1 MEGWRVKI
9 AFFVNAFPMMSEAFI
24 ANSAAALID
33 RGHCVDIYGIGNVRP
48 TGLSVKALEGHDL
61 DKHTVNMRWP
71 NARMARFAGLP
82 VALGSIARKNGI
94 ISLARLRP
102 DIYRRS
108 IGDLSAFYQASGF
121 EAGGEYDILHCQF
134 ATLAESVIKHRKAGF
149 LKGNIVVNFRGYDIT
164 ETVKEVGAH
173 VYDHVWPEA
182 TSYIANC
189 DYFRRRAIALGCP
202 EDRIGVIGS
211 GIRLENFPF
220 SPPGKTENAAL
231 KFLMVGRL
239 IERKGFHIAI
249 RAIAQFAMK
258 SSKPINVDI
267 VGDGPMRQE
276 LQSLAANLGLASAV
290 NFHGAR
296 DHTEI
301 ADLIRQTDIFLAPSM
316 TSAIGGQDA
325 PVNTLKEAMAIGRPV
340 IGTLHGGIPEL
351 VIEGET
357 GALAAEGDVDS
368 LCGAIER
375 LTSNHP
381 NWRALTKRARNKV
394 EAMYALD
401 NCTDQLVR
409 HYENSLGWAASH
421 PIPQLETV

>member
-1 MEGWRVKI
+1 MKI

-33 RGHCVDIYGIGNVRP
+33 RGHSVDIYGIGNVHP
-48 TGLSVKALEGHDL
+48 TGLSVTALEGYGL
-61 DKHTVNMRWP
+61 DKQTVNIRWP
-71 NARMARFAGLP
+71 DSRLARFAGLP
-82 VALGSIARKNGI
+82 LALGNIARKTGI
-94 ISLARLRP
+94 VSIARLRP

-108 IGDLSAFYQASGF
+108 MGDLSAFYQASGF
-121 EAGGEYDILHCQF
+121 DGDCEYDILHCQF

-164 ETVKEVGAH
+164 ETVEAVGTH
-173 VYDHVWPEA
+173 VFDHVWPEA

-220 SPPGKTENAAL
+220 SPPSVTKGEPL

-249 RAIAQFAMK
+249 RAIAQYMK
-258 SSKPINVDI
+258 ASSQPIKVDI
-267 VGDGPMRQE
+267 VGNGPMRE
-276 LQSLAANLGLASAV
+276 NLTGLASDLGIANAV

-296 DHTEI
+296 DHAEI
-301 ADLIRQTDIFLAPSM
+301 ANLICQTDIFLAPSM

-340 IGTLHGGIPEL
+340 IGTYHGGIPEL

-357 GALAAEGDVDS
+357 GALANEGDADS
-368 LCGAIER
+368 LCEAIKR
-375 LTSNHP
+375 LILNRADWP
-381 NWRALTKRARNKV
+381 ALTHRARTKV
-394 EAMYALD
+394 EAMYGLD
-401 NCTDQLVR
+401 SCTDQLVR
-409 HYENSLGWAASH
+409 HYEKSLIWAAS
-421 PIPQLETV
+421 PPSSNS

>member
-1 MEGWRVKI
+1 MKI

-24 ANSAAALID
+24 ANSAAALMD
-33 RGHCVDIYGIGNVRP
+33 RGHSVDIYGIGNVPP
-48 TGLSVKALEGHDL
+48 TGLSVKALEGHRL
-61 DKHTVNMRWP
+61 DQRTVNIRWP
-71 NARMARFAGLP
+71 HARMARFAHLT
-82 VALGSIARKNGI
+82 VALRSIARKNGI
-94 ISLARLRP
+94 VSLARLRP
-102 DIYRRS
+102 HIYRRS
-108 IGDLSAFYQASGF
+108 ISDLSAFYQAGGF
-121 EAGGEYDILHCQF
+121 EAGGKYDILHCQF

-164 ETVKEVGAH
+164 ETVKQVGAH
-173 VYDHVWPEA
+173 VYDHIWPEA

-211 GIRLENFPF
+211 GIRLEDFPF
-220 SPPGKTENAAL
+220 SPANTIESGPL

-249 RAIAQFAMK
+249 RAIAQFARD
-258 SSKPINVDI
+258 SSKPIKVDI

-276 LQSLAANLGLASAV
+276 LESLADDMGLAGAV

-296 DHTEI
+296 DHAAI

-340 IGTLHGGIPEL
+340 VGTHHGGIPEL

-357 GALAAEGDVDS
+357 GALAAEGNVDS
-368 LCGAIER
+368 LYDAIKR
-375 LTSNHP
+375 LAANRSNWP
-381 NWRALTKRARNKV
+381 GLTHRARMKV
-394 EAMYALD
+394 ESMYALD
-401 NCTDQLVR
+401 NCTDQLIR
-409 HYENSLGWAASH
+409 HYENSLTWAASR
-421 PIPQLETV
+421 PIP

>member
-1 MEGWRVKI
+1 VKI

-33 RGHCVDIYGIGNVRP
+33 LGHSVDIYGIGNVDP
-48 TGLSVKALEGHDL
+48 TGLSVKALEGHGL

-71 NARMARFAGLP
+71 NSPMARLAGLP
-82 VALGSIARKNGI
+82 VALGTIARKNGI
-94 ISLARLRP
+94 VSLTRLRP

-121 EAGGEYDILHCQF
+121 ESGVEYDILHCQF
-134 ATLAESVIKHRKAGF
+134 ATLAETVIKHRKAGF

-164 ETVKEVGAH
+164 ETVKEVGPH

-189 DYFRRRAIALGCP
+189 DYFRRRAIELGCP
-202 EDRIGVIGS
+202 QDRIGVIGS

-220 SPPGKTENAAL
+220 SPPRTTESAHL

-249 RAIAQFAMK
+249 RAISQFALE
-258 SSKPINVDI
+258 SSTPVKVDI

-276 LQSLAANLGLASAV
+276 LESLADDMGLAGAV

-296 DHTEI
+296 DHAEI

-340 IGTLHGGIPEL
+340 IGTHHGGIPEL
-351 VIEGET
+351 VIEDET

-368 LCGAIER
+368 LYEAIKR
-375 LTSNHP
+375 LTLNRP
-381 NWRALTKRARNKV
+381 NWPVLTRQARTKV

-401 NCTDQLVR
+401 SCTNQLIR
-409 HYENSLGWAASH
+409 HYENSL
-421 PIPQLETV
+421 T

>member
-1 MEGWRVKI
+1 MKI

-24 ANSAAALID
+24 ANSAAALMD
-33 RGHCVDIYGIGNVRP
+33 RGHSVDIYGIGNVDP
-48 TGLSVKALEGHDL
+48 TGLSVKALEGHAL
-61 DKHTVNMRWP
+61 DKRTVNLRWP
-71 NARMARFAGLP
+71 KACIARFTGLP

-94 ISLARLRP
+94 VSLARLRP

-164 ETVKEVGAH
+164 ETVKQVGAH
-173 VYDHVWPEA
+173 VYDHIWPEA

-220 SPPGKTENAAL
+220 SPANTIESGPL

-249 RAIAQFAMK
+249 RAIAQFARD
-258 SSKPINVDI
+258 SSKPIKVDI

-276 LQSLAANLGLASAV
+276 LESLADDMGLAGAV

-296 DHTEI
+296 DHAAI

-325 PVNTLKEAMAIGRPV
+325 PVNTLKEAMAMGRPV
-340 IGTLHGGIPEL
+340 IGTHHGGIPEL

-357 GALAAEGDVDS
+357 GALAAEGNVDS
-368 LCGAIER
+368 LCDAIKR
-375 LTSNHP
+375 LTANRSNWP
-381 NWRALTKRARNKV
+381 ALTHRARMKV
-394 EAMYALD
+394 EAMYALGS
-401 NCTDQLVR
+401 CTNQLIR
-409 HYENSLGWAASH
+409 HYEDSLTWAASH
-421 PIPQLETV
+421 PIPQIETV